1 MKKMVLLVLLIVFL
15 PAMVFAQDKIEAPV
29 WNVGDKWVFT
39 AGAIEI
45 VNADQKSYALKFS
58 DDICILERQGL
69 NEIILDKSTLNR
81 IYALEGN
88 KRKKYTWGRAKILNF
103 PIFTGKKWESAYSG
117 TALYGLA
124 NSLRETCDE
133 NESFKILG
141 WEDIDVPAGKFKTF
155 KMEYIR
161 ATVRCTYAPALDVKR
176 TTFYW
181 YSPEAKY
188 FVKAKYDF
196 RSEMVKD
203 WELISFKSIK

>member
-1 MKKMVLLVLLIVFL
+1 VKKINFFGLLIVLF
-15 PAMVFAQDKIEAPV
+15 PAMLFAQEKIEAPV

-45 VNADQKSYALKFS
+45 VNGDQKSYTLNFS

-69 NEIILDKSTLNR
+69 NQIILDKSTLNR

-88 KRKKYTWGRAKILNF
+88 KRMKYTRGRAKIFNF
-103 PIFTGKKWESAYSG
+103 PIFIGKKWESAYSAP
-117 TALYGLA
+117 ALYGWA
-124 NSLRETCDE
+124 ASLREVIDD

-141 WEDIDVPAGKFKTF
+141 WEDIEVPAGKFKTV

-161 ATVRCTYAPALDVKR
+161 TTVGTSFAPGFNLKR
-176 TTFYW
+176 QTFYW

-196 RSEMVKD
+196 SSEIVKD
-203 WELISFKSIK
+203 WELKSFTLKK

>member
-1 MKKMVLLVLLIVFL
+1 MKKMVLLVLLILFL
-15 PAMVFAQDKIEAPV
+15 PSLVFAQEKIEAPA

-39 AGAIEI
+39 AGAMEI
-45 VNADQKSYALKFS
+45 VNADQKSYTLKFS

-69 NEIILDKSTLNR
+69 NVIILDKSTMNR
-81 IYALEGN
+81 IYVLEGN
-88 KRKKYTWGRAKILNF
+88 KPKKYTRGRAKILNF
-103 PIFTGKKWESAYSG
+103 PIFVGKKWESAFSG

-124 NSLRETCDE
+124 GSLRETCDE

-141 WEDIDVPAGKFKTF
+141 WEDIDVPAGKFKTV
-155 KMEYIR
+155 KMEYVR

-176 TTFYW
+176 QTFYW

-188 FVKAKYDF
+188 FAKAKYDF
-196 RSEMVKD
+196 SSEIVKD